1 MKCHLDF
8 MFLSAM
14 DFKENYRRLWLK
26 VQTNQK
32 NVRIVQLMK
41 QAHLTTHYWV
51 FFFFKKWY
59 QSARTIVVEYKE
71 YNPIWM

>member
-8 MFLSAM
+8 MSLSAM

-41 QAHLTTHYWV
+41 QAHLTLHTIDF

-59 QSARTIVVEYKE
+59 QSARTIVVEYME
-71 YNPIWM
+71 YKT